1 MNNVQFKNNVMM
13 IKKTLIL
20 TAILLVYQ
28 GYSQSK
34 LDGYIEVGLKNNE
47 VIKQHNF
54 DINKS
59 MWALKEARSLF
70 YPTVSLN
77 GSYTKAEGGRTID
90 IPIGDMLNPVYST
103 LNQITNSNAFPTL
116 ENQSVLINPDNF
128 YDAKIHTTM
137 PLLNFEIIYNK
148 RIKAQ
153 QTTLQKI
160 ELEIYQ
166 RELVKDIKIAYYKY
180 LQSLEGIK
188 IYEDALALVT
198 ENQRVNQSLFKND
211 KINRTAVLRS
221 DNEVVRIAANLE
233 TAKQVSNNA
242 RAYFNFLLNQKLDT
256 QIMVDEINENV
267 PSALVEGNTENR
279 EELKKLD
286 QVKELNENITKLTK
300 SHWFP
305 TLSGFADFGVQDFD
319 FEMNKDS
326 RYYFAGLGLEWNIFS
341 GNKNK
346 YKLKQVEE
354 DNKKIS
360 SQIDNIKQ
368 QLLLQFQVSQNN
380 IKSALEQFHA
390 DKNQKESAK
399 KYNDDITKLYKEGQA
414 IYIELLDAQN
424 QWVNAQLNTNISLY
438 NSWIA
443 FAEMERANATFTF
456 K

>member
-1 MNNVQFKNNVMM
+1 MYNMM
-13 IKKTLIL
+13 RKTLTLTLIL
-20 TAILLVYQ
+20 FGYL

-59 MWALKEARSLF
+59 MYALKEARSLF

-90 IPIGDMLNPVYST
+90 IPIGDMLNPVYNT

-148 RIKAQ
+148 RIKNQ
-153 QTTLQKI
+153 QTSLQKI

-166 RELVKDIKIAYYKY
+166 RELVKEIKIAYYKY
-180 LQSLEGIK
+180 LQSVEGIK
-188 IYEDALALVT
+188 IYQDALALVK
-198 ENQRVNQSLFKND
+198 ENQRVNKSLFKNE

-221 DNEVVRIAANLE
+221 DNEVIRIQANLE
-233 TAKQVSNNA
+233 TAKQNSNNA
-242 RAYFNFLLNQKLDT
+242 QSYFNFLLNEKLDT
-256 QIMVDEINENV
+256 VIEVDENETPPIDAV
-267 PSALVEGNTENR
+267 SENTQNR
-279 EELKKLD
+279 EEL
-286 QVKELNENITKLTK
+286 QKLTQAK
-300 SHWFP
+300 EINDNVSKLTQSYWFP
-305 TLSGFADFGVQDFD
+305 KVNGFADFGIQDFD
-319 FEMNKDS
+319 FEVNKQS
-326 RYYFAGLGLEWNIFS
+326 RYYFAGVGLEWNIFS

-346 YKLKQVEE
+346 FKLKQTEE
-354 DNKKIS
+354 DSKKIS
-360 SQIDNIKQ
+360 SQIDNVKQ

-380 IKSALEQFHA
+380 LKSALEQFYA

-399 KYNDDITKLYKEGQA
+399 KYNEDITKLYKEGQA

-424 QWVNAQLNTNISLY
+424 QWVNAQLNTNIALY

-443 FAEMERANATFTF
+443 FAELERANATFTF